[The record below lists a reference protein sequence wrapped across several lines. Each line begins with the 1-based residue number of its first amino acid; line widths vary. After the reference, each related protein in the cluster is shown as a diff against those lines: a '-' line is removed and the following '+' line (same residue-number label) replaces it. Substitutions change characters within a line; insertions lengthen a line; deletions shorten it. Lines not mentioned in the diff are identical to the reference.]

1 MIYEVIAVNPKYE
14 MLRMPLTDPY
24 SSGINVKNIT
34 GITPVGGEVY
44 ITPFASIDG
53 GVFAGSRV
61 PSRNIVLTLGM
72 MNNPENAE
80 PSRMK
85 LYNYFRIKDSVT
97 LIFYTESRIL
107 QVFGYVDDVDVDI
120 FSKEEIATVSVTC
133 VDPWFHSETN
143 NAIAFSGTMP
153 SFEFPFSNE
162 SLVDPLLE
170 FGTISIDTRT
180 DIMYEGD
187 IQTGFELRITFL
199 SNDFHNIYF
208 YNMITKERMTIFTDQ
223 ITNITGNA
231 LSSGDELYISTV
243 SGDRHAYLL
252 RNGIFTNVIAAI
264 DKNATWFQLTKGG
277 NVFAFSSDRG
287 VENIM
292 MNITYRDAYAGI

>member
-1 MIYEVIAVNPKYE
+1 MIREVVAKNPKNEY
-14 MLRMPLTDPY
+14 LDLILINPY
-24 SSGINVKNIT
+24 ATGINVKNIT
-34 GITPVGGEVY
+34 GITPVGGETY

-53 GVFAGSRV
+53 GVYAGSRV
-61 PSRNIVLTLGM
+61 PSRNIVLTLGL
-72 MNNPENAE
+72 MNNPEDAE
-80 PSRMK
+80 NSRHK
-85 LYNYFRIKDSVT
+85 VYNFFRIKDPVN
-97 LIFYTESRIL
+97 LWFYTSERIL
-107 QVFGYVDDVDVDI
+107 QIDGYVDDVDVDI
-120 FSKEEIATVSVTC
+120 FSKDETATISVTC
-133 VDPWFHSETN
+133 VDPWFYSEAY
-143 NAIAFSGTMP
+143 NAISFSGTMP

-231 LSSGDELYISTV
+231 LSTGDELYISTV

-252 RNGIFTNVIAAI
+252 RNGVFTNVIAAI

>member
-120 FSKEEIATVSVTC
+120 FSKEEIATVSITC

>member
-1 MIYEVIAVNPKYE
+1 MIREVVVRNQKNEYLDLVLINPYA
-14 MLRMPLTDPY
+14 T
-24 SSGINVKNIT
+24 GINVKNVT
-34 GITPVGGEVY
+34 GISPVGAEIY
-44 ITPFASIDG
+44 STPFASIDG
-53 GVFAGSRV
+53 GVYAGSRV
-61 PSRNIVLTLGM
+61 PSRNIVLTLSLL
-72 MNNPENAE
+72 NNPEDAE
-80 PSRMK
+80 NSRHK
-85 LYNYFRIKDSVT
+85 IYNFFRIKDPVN
-97 LIFYTESRIL
+97 LWFYTSERIL
-107 QVFGYVDDVDVDI
+107 QIDGYTDDVDVDI
-120 FSKEEIATVSVTC
+120 FSKEEIATISVTC
-133 VDPWFHSETN
+133 VDPWFYSQTAQ
-143 NAIAFSGTMP
+143 AIAFSGTMP

-231 LSSGDELYISTV
+231 LSSSDELYISTV

-277 NVFAFSSDRG
+277 NAFAFSSDRG